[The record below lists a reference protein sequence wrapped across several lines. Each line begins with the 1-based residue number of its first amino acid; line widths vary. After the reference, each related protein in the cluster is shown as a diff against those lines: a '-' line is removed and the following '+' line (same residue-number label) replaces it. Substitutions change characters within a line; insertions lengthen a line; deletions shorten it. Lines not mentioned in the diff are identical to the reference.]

1 MNQHAT
7 GQPRVLLT
15 IEQAAHQLSLSR
27 TTMFRLI
34 RTGDIASVR
43 IGRARRI
50 AAEAIEDYVYR
61 LSAEQ
66 RAA

>member
-1 MNQHAT
+1 MNQRT
-7 GQPRVLLT
+7 TSQPRVLLT

-27 TTMFRLI
+27 ATMFRLI
-34 RTGDIASVR
+34 KTGDIASVR

-50 AAEAIEDYVYR
+50 AAEAIEDYVHR